1 MKKLIFTMATMMTA
15 VFMFSSCAKEVQEP
29 MQADESQNV
38 EITRA
43 TGGIPIVT
51 YVETNDVDPRNAMSY
66 TMDGKPFI
74 DIVILFAANIRGDM
88 PQKGYLHYN
97 NELTALLADPADV
110 VGTIRANGQKVLL
123 GLLGDHTGLGV
134 CNMTL
139 AQRTDFINALI
150 GAIDTYGFDGFDF
163 DDEYA
168 KYGENGF
175 PDYNGTSYAALIN
188 ELRAALDAKGYTDK
202 LITVFDWSGAG
213 SYTNTVSAANAN
225 IDYAWYGYFGQLSFG
240 NPGISGF
247 PTSKY
252 SSQALR
258 LDASYTASIVQS
270 MSARSVSQGRGAIMT
285 FNLRDNSN
293 TTDFNNGLSTLN
305 AIAKGAYGTTKT
317 VVHNGTF
324 Y

>member
-1 MKKLIFTMATMMTA
+1 MKHVIFTASTILAAMFVMA
-15 VFMFSSCAKEVQEP
+15 SCSKEAQVMPEQS
-29 MQADESQNV
+29 DDV
-38 EITRA
+38 TITTRA

-51 YVETNDVDPRNAMSY
+51 YVETNDIDPRNAMSY

-88 PQKGYLHYN
+88 PEKGYLHYN
-97 NELTALLADPADV
+97 TELTALLADPSDV
-110 VGTIRANGQKVLL
+110 VGTIQANGQKVLL
-123 GLLGDHTGLGV
+123 SLLGDHTGMGF
-134 CNMTL
+134 CNMTQ
-139 AQRTDFINALI
+139 AQRTAFINALV

-168 KYGENGF
+168 KYGTNGF
-175 PDYNGTSYAALIN
+175 PNYNTTSYAALIN

-202 LITVFDWSGAG
+202 LITVFDWSGYG
-213 SYTNTVSAANAN
+213 SYTNTISAANNN
-225 IDYAWYGYFGQLSFG
+225 IDYAWYGAFGASSYG
-240 NPGISGF
+240 SPGISGF

-258 LDASYTASIVQS
+258 LDTNYNATTVRTY
-270 MSARSVSQGRGAIMT
+270 SARSVSQNRGAIMT

-293 TTDFNNGLSTLN
+293 TTQFNNGLNTLN
-305 AIAKGAYGTTKT
+305 AIAKGAYGSTKT